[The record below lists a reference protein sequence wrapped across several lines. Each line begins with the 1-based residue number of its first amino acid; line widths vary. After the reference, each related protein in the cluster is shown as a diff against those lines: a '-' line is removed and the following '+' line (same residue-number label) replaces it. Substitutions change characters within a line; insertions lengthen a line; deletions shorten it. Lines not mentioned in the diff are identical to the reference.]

1 MRKKEIE
8 KRRKQKL
15 FKERMKRAGK
25 FGFIMLL
32 LLNVILP
39 IVFAWLIEIGMEFK
53 EDIYYTNGFWNTSP
67 MQMYHIALNLMID
80 ISIFTSAV
88 VLYNMHRFFD

>member
-39 IVFAWLIEIGMEFK
+39 IVFAWLI
-53 EDIYYTNGFWNTSP
+53 
-67 MQMYHIALNLMID
+67 
-80 ISIFTSAV
+80 
-88 VLYNMHRFFD
+88 

>member
-67 MQMYHIALNLMID
+67 MVPYCFKFND
-80 ISIFTSAV
+80 
-88 VLYNMHRFFD
+88 